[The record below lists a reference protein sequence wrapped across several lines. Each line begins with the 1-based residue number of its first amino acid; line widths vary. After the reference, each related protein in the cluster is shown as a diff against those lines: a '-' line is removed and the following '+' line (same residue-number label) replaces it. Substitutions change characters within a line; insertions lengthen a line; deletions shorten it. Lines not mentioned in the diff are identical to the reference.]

1 RDLPRAHRGSGRD
14 RRGPGAPAQVPARP
28 RPLRRQLAA
37 SRAARR
43 APGEEHQGEE
53 HQGAGGAAAAAGAA
67 PAAARVRDRRAAD
80 VDGGD
85 LARPA
90 LQRRRADA
98 AGDLVARLDAGA
110 RLAQAGAAI
119 RGERARGA
127 ERAGSRPR
135 PQAARPRAV
144 RVVAH
149 HAVEADRRAVRIAR
163 AAAVEHP
170 RIVQPLLADAELA
183 LPGAGAALAHHPAER
198 AVPVGRRAALG
209 AGAVPQ
215 AGIAVRIRRAGA
227 VLHAGAV
234 ERAGPLEAIDP
245 RPDEVAGE
253 DVHPHLHAVL
263 LAAAAARGDA
273 DLHLT
278 VA

>member
-1 RDLPRAHRGSGRD
+1 
-14 RRGPGAPAQVPARP
+14 
-28 RPLRRQLAA
+28 
-37 SRAARR
+37 
-43 APGEEHQGEE
+43 
-53 HQGAGGAAAAAGAA
+53 
-67 PAAARVRDRRAAD
+67 
-80 VDGGD
+80 
-85 LARPA
+85 
-90 LQRRRADA
+90 RADA

-144 RVVAH
+144 RVVAP
-149 HAVEADRRAVRIAR
+149 HAVEAARRAVRIAR

-278 VA
+278 VAEVGEGRPARVPLAGVVLGRADEDVPVFHRAELRVDGALVDGVAGAEGGLAAADL